1 MKIAVL
7 GAGAVGCYYGG
18 LLARGGHDV
27 TLIGRPAHVAAI
39 ESHGLF
45 FETAQW
51 RAHIP
56 IRASTDSTWVR
67 HADTVLFCVK
77 SGDTESAGAAIAPF
91 LKPDAVVYSLQNGVD
106 NAERLQALVS
116 QKVVPVVVYVAA
128 GMEGP
133 GHVRHNGRG
142 ELVLGTEA
150 VCDAFVAACQAAQ
163 IPVERSGAVTEA
175 LWNKLVINCAY
186 NALSAIT
193 QQPYGKLVQTQGVG
207 DLIDL
212 VVAECLAVATA
223 KGLSLPA
230 DLTSAVHQ
238 IAVSMAPQ
246 RSSTARDLARGKTT
260 EVEHINGYI
269 VREGRRLGV
278 PTPVN
283 ATLQTLVK
291 VFEDRQTLG
300 AQG

>member
-27 TLIGRPAHVAAI
+27 ILIGRPAHVAAI

-56 IRASTDSTWVR
+56 IRASTDSAWVR

-150 VCDAFVAACQAAQ
+150 VCDPFVAACQAAQ

-193 QQPYGKLVQTQGVG
+193 QQAYGKLVQTQGVG

-212 VVAECLAVATA
+212 AVAECLAVATA

-246 RSSTARDLARGKTT
+246 RSST
-260 EVEHINGYI
+260 
-269 VREGRRLGV
+269 
-278 PTPVN
+278 
-283 ATLQTLVK
+283 
-291 VFEDRQTLG
+291 
-300 AQG
+300 